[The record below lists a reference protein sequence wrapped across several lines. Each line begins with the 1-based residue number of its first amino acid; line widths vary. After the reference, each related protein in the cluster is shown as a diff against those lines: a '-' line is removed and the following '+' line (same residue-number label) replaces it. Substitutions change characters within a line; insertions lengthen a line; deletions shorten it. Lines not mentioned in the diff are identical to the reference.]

1 MTIDEARQAL
11 AKTKSPYLKR
21 DLIKFIRKE
30 ERRLKNGKH
39 KKSALDS
46 SG

>member
-1 MTIDEARQAL
+1 MTIEEAQAII
-11 AKTKSPYLKR
+11 AKTNSQRLKR

-30 ERRLKNGKH
+30 ERRLKNGKRT
-39 KKSALDS
+39 KFA

>member
-1 MTIDEARQAL
+1 MTNDEARQAL
-11 AKTKSPYLKR
+11 VKTKSPYLKR

-30 ERRLKNGKH
+30 ERRQKNGKRT
-39 KKSALDS
+39 KFA